1 MRKSCAQALIDC
13 LAMSGI
19 DSVFG
24 IASGKMMPLLRAL
37 SEQNQIRF
45 IGTRN
50 ESAAAMMAAGSYFG
64 TGQIACAFGELG
76 PGSANLVPGVANAF
90 ADNLPMLIITT
101 GNATHLSYPSRGM
114 IMELDLVELFKPMTK
129 WSIRLHDGRRAPE
142 LVLHAIRKALGGR
155 PGPVHINIPADILA
169 QEFTYAEAAFD
180 ASARGTRTLPQP
192 DRQALRDAAAM
203 LANAHR
209 PLLIAGGG
217 VMHAHAG
224 EEFVR
229 LAELLGA
236 PATATQMG
244 LGAIPSGH
252 ANFIGHGGVIGGEAI
267 STALAGADVVLAVG
281 CRFSSWLWREGAPA
295 IPADSKLIHID
306 IDEECLGCN
315 VPASLPIQA
324 DAKAALAALG
334 AELAHHA
341 GASPSEWMEKLSGQY
356 SAYCQQLHGMAGAP
370 SAQNKPSPA
379 GLALALNDL
388 LPADALVAYDG
399 GHTTFWHNDLVSAP
413 AVRTRFHAPGLAQ
426 LGFGT
431 AYAIAL
437 KAAFPDRTVVCTTG
451 DGSFGFTIQEL
462 DTARR
467 YNLPVI
473 FVVHNNAAWGIIR
486 AGQHK
491 SGFEFET
498 DLSGTDY
505 AAIARGFGCEG
516 YVIES
521 ISDFK
526 ERFTAALASPLP
538 TVLDCRT
545 DFVAHPGMQKFG
557 AAAATPPS
565 DAALP
570 F

>member
-1 MRKSCAQALIDC
+1 MRKSCAQAVVDC
-13 LAMSGI
+13 LAISGI

-50 ESAAAMMAAGSYFG
+50 EAAAAMMAAGSYAG

-129 WSIRLHDGRRAPE
+129 WSVRLHDGRRAPE

-155 PGPVHINIPADILA
+155 PGPVHINIPADLLA
-169 QEFTYAEAAFD
+169 QEFPYAEAAFD
-180 ASARGTRTLPQP
+180 AGARGRRRLPQADP
-192 DRQALRDAAAM
+192 HAVREAAAM
-203 LANAHR
+203 LAGARR

-217 VMHAHAG
+217 VMHANAG
-224 EEFVR
+224 AEFVQ
-229 LAELLGA
+229 LARRLGA

-244 LGAIPSGH
+244 LGAIPSDH
-252 ANFIGHGGVIGGEAI
+252 PNFIGHGGVIGGDAI
-267 STALAGADVVLAVG
+267 ITALAEADVVLAVG
-281 CRFSSWLWREGAPA
+281 CRFSSWLWNKGTAA
-295 IPADSKLIHID
+295 FSTDSRLIHID
-306 IDEECLGCN
+306 IDEECLGRN
-315 VPASLPIQA
+315 VPAALPIQA
-324 DAKAALAALG
+324 DAKATLSALS
-334 AELAHHA
+334 AELVDQA
-341 GASPSEWMEKLSGQY
+341 GATASSWLGKLRAQY
-356 SAYCQQLHGMAGAP
+356 WAYCEQLHNMADAT
-370 SAQNKPSPA
+370 SAQSKPSPA
-379 GLALALNDL
+379 GLALALDEL

-399 GHTTFWHNDLVSAP
+399 GHTTFWHNDLISAP

-437 KAAFPDRTVVCTTG
+437 KAAFPNRPVICTTG

-516 YVIES
+516 HVIES

-526 ERFTAALASPLP
+526 ARFAAALVSPLP

-565 DAALP
+565 DAPLP